1 MHFFKPNRFALLIF
15 VSAVC
20 AQSVLCQTDAKQKDL
35 PRFNRVND
43 WLYRGGQPTEAGLKQ
58 LVQLHIKTVV
68 NLRDDDER
76 ARVEEAAT
84 VAAGLRY
91 INLPLSDFHKPNDQ
105 EVAQILSVINAPE
118 NQPVFVH
125 CKRGAD
131 RTGTIIAIYRIEHDG
146 WTDHQAKQEAERL
159 GLGFWQIRM
168 KDYIS
173 DYYQRKLAKSKSNV
187 PDPQRKSP

>member
-1 MHFFKPNRFALLIF
+1 VIKSNRFALLVF
-15 VSAVC
+15 AVVVC
-20 AQSVLCQTDAKQKDL
+20 AQSVLCQNEEKQKDL
-35 PRFNRVND
+35 PRLSRVNEG
-43 WLYRGGQPTEAGLKQ
+43 LYRGGQPTEAGLKQ
-58 LVQLHIKTVV
+58 LVQLGIKTVV

-76 ARVEEAAT
+76 ARVEGAAI

-91 INLPLSDFHKPNDQ
+91 FNFPLSNFGKPNNQ
-105 EVAQILSVINAPE
+105 EVAEILSIINAPE

-146 WTDHQAKQEAERL
+146 WTDARAKQEAETF
-159 GLGFWQIRM
+159 GLGFWEIRM

-173 DYYQRKLAKSKSNV
+173 DYYQHKLAKPKNGV
-187 PDPQRKSP
+187 PTQERKSP

>member
-1 MHFFKPNRFALLIF
+1 VIKPDRLALLVF
-15 VSAVC
+15 AVAVC
-20 AQSVLCQTDAKQKDL
+20 AQSVLCQNDAKQKDL
-35 PRFNRVND
+35 PNLSRVD
-43 WLYRGGQPTEAGLKQ
+43 DGLYRGGQPTEAGLKQ
-58 LVQLHIKTVV
+58 LVQLRIKTVV

-76 ARVEEAAT
+76 ARIEGAAT

-91 INLPLSDFHKPNDQ
+91 FNLPLPDFHKPNDL
-105 EVAQILSVINAPE
+105 EVAKILSIINAPE

-131 RTGTIIAIYRIEHDG
+131 RTGTIIAIYRMEHDG
-146 WTDHQAKQEAERL
+146 WTDHRAKQEAEGF

-173 DYYQRKLAKSKSNV
+173 DYYQHKQRKSNSKI
-187 PDPQRKSP
+187 PASQRKSP

>member
-1 MHFFKPNRFALLIF
+1 MIKPNRFPLLIF
-15 VSAVC
+15 AVAVC
-20 AQSVLCQTDAKQKDL
+20 AQSVLCQNDAKQKDL
-35 PRFNRVND
+35 PNLHRVND
-43 WLYRGGQPTEAGLKQ
+43 GLYRGGQPTEAGLNQ
-58 LVQLHIKTVV
+58 LVQLRIKTVV
-68 NLRDDDER
+68 NLRDDDKR

-91 INLPLSDFHKPNDQ
+91 FNLPLSDFHKPNDQ
-105 EVAQILSVINAPE
+105 EVAQILSIINAPE

-146 WTDHQAKQEAERL
+146 WTDHKAKQEAEAF

-173 DYYQRKLAKSKSNV
+173 DYYQRKLTKSKDTV
-187 PDPQRKSP
+187 PARQRKSP

>member
-1 MHFFKPNRFALLIF
+1 MIEPNRFALLVF
-15 VSAVC
+15 VVVVC
-20 AQSVLCQTDAKQKDL
+20 AQSVLCQNDPKQKDL
-35 PRFNRVND
+35 PNLYRVND
-43 WLYRGGQPTEAGLKQ
+43 GLYRGGQPTEAGLKRLEQ
-58 LVQLHIKTVV
+58 LRIKTVV

-76 ARVEEAAT
+76 ARVEGVSI

-91 INLPLSDFHKPNDQ
+91 FNLPLSNFHKPNDQ
-105 EVAQILSVINAPE
+105 EVAQVLSIINAPE

-146 WTDHQAKQEAERL
+146 WTDHRAKQEAEGF

-173 DYYQRKLAKSKSNV
+173 DYYQRKLTKSKSKV
-187 PDPQRKSP
+187 PASQQKSP